1 MNARASM
8 SVLLATALLGCG
20 CRTTS
25 TRDVSSAP
33 APAVRVGTHAR
44 TWEVQCGGE
53 VLGLVVL
60 FADRRRAQ
68 DSIYVVRN
76 AWHQDLGLIDALG
89 RAFRYLP
96 HNEEPVWV
104 GSGTI
109 AAGAQHI
116 LGTPSACELIER
128 DEPEVDPIP
137 GTLPGAGGRG
147 PEHDACA
154 PNDPSDEPS
163 SEPGLPQSW

>member
-76 AWHQDLGLIDALG
+76 AWHQD
-89 RAFRYLP
+89 RKS
-96 HNEEPVWV
+96 VV
-104 GSGTI
+104 
-109 AAGAQHI
+109 
-116 LGTPSACELIER
+116 
-128 DEPEVDPIP
+128 
-137 GTLPGAGGRG
+137 
-147 PEHDACA
+147 
-154 PNDPSDEPS
+154 
-163 SEPGLPQSW
+163 